1 MSSSGTAKVVV
12 VGAGAAGLAAAD
24 ELVQAGQ
31 DVVVLEAR
39 TAPGGRIRTLREV
52 FADGLYA
59 DAGAMSFAGND
70 RLVLDYARRFHLPL
84 TVVPGGE
91 DPPHYFIHRQ
101 LLGPVDLPLVDPGL
115 SAEERALGIGGMT
128 LRYLV
133 QGVLDVPMDPLD
145 PAWPP
150 DELKPYDR
158 MTAEAFLQKRG
169 ASRAAIELFGLGLL
183 GWTGTGLAS
192 YSALSMLAIV
202 THALG
207 ARDVIW
213 VQGGSDLLPRA
224 LAASLGSRIR
234 YSARVTAI
242 AVDDQG
248 VRVFYEQ
255 GGGQH
260 SESASHVI
268 VTLPPTAARQIEFTP
283 LLPPDQA
290 QAIRELVSTSVTR
303 TFLAMR
309 ERFWEP
315 TLGRGTLETDLA
327 VNAVFSACPNPQT
340 RGILE
345 TYTIG
350 PVAET
355 MARMTPQE
363 RLDWALSQIRE
374 VFSGAPRY
382 FEGGTSICWNPED
395 GALGAYT
402 YHKPNQLLRLIPALT
417 SSAGPIHF
425 AGDATTPLPGW
436 TEAALHS
443 GRRAARQIVTSPA

>member
-31 DVVVLEAR
+31 DVVVLEGLHG
-39 TAPGGRIRTLREV
+39 PEGGRIRTLREV

-70 RLVLDYARRFHLPL
+70 RLVLGDDARRFHLPL

-101 LLGPVDLPLVDPGL
+101 LLGPVDLPLVDPGV

-133 QGVLDVPMDPLD
+133 QGVLDVAMDPLD

-150 DELKPYDR
+150 DELKPYDW
-158 MTAEAFLQKRG
+158 MTAQAFLDKRG

-183 GWTGTGLAS
+183 GWTVTGLAL

-207 ARDVIW
+207 ARDVIR

-242 AVDDQG
+242 AVDHQG

-255 GGGQH
+255 GGGQPP
-260 SESASHVI
+260 ESASHVI

-309 ERFWEP
+309 ERFWSRRSAVARWRP
-315 TLGRGTLETDLA
+315 TWRLMR
-327 VNAVFSACPNPQT
+327 SS
-340 RGILE
+340 R
-345 TYTIG
+345 
-350 PVAET
+350 PV
-355 MARMTPQE
+355 R
-363 RLDWALSQIRE
+363 
-374 VFSGAPRY
+374 
-382 FEGGTSICWNPED
+382 
-395 GALGAYT
+395 
-402 YHKPNQLLRLIPALT
+402 
-417 SSAGPIHF
+417 IH
-425 AGDATTPLPGW
+425 
-436 TEAALHS
+436 
-443 GRRAARQIVTSPA
+443 RRAAFSRPTPSDPWRKRWRG